1 MLVFVHLG
9 GIDCFFF
16 RLFGPGLG
24 NSLIPWARAII
35 YSNKFSIKFLEPTW
49 INIKFGTFY
58 RVEKDKRY
66 YNNLFTK
73 TINSISG
80 FKKIYYL
87 IFYKK
92 TYENNTKLLIKK
104 SKEKNI
110 LIVKGFK
117 NYFEDLKG
125 YNSLI
130 KKSLLNLV
138 KKDDLKKISDFEINS
153 ISMHI
158 RRSDFKIYRENIT
171 RDEWFIKIIKFLN
184 KNFNKK
190 IYIFSDAHDLE
201 LKNILKYPNVKRL
214 DYGSSVLDLL
224 AMSKSKLFVGSKSST
239 FSHWVSYLGLMPT
252 IWPLDCKINK
262 KKKLFANY
270 EIETDGNNIPKSF
283 VNLCKINFAQ

>member
-58 RVEKDKRY
+58 RVEKDKRSY
-66 YNNLFTK
+66 INLFTK

-110 LIVKGFK
+110 LIVKGLK

-153 ISMHI
+153 ISMQD
-158 RRSDFKIYRENIT
+158 RK
-171 RDEWFIKIIKFLN
+171 
-184 KNFNKK
+184 
-190 IYIFSDAHDLE
+190 
-201 LKNILKYPNVKRL
+201 
-214 DYGSSVLDLL
+214 SV
-224 AMSKSKLFVGSKSST
+224 V
-239 FSHWVSYLGLMPT
+239 
-252 IWPLDCKINK
+252 
-262 KKKLFANY
+262 
-270 EIETDGNNIPKSF
+270 
-283 VNLCKINFAQ
+283 